1 MPIAIEESATV
12 PVSSMISCRKSACD
26 GQAKRPEKCPRRH
39 ARTTAPCAAMQGRPD
54 TNQNVRIPHT
64 MQYAIAASVWAH
76 VVLGALAVLAGAAAL
91 AMRKGSPNHIKSGQ
105 LFAIAMGLS
114 SLLGA
119 ILGLV
124 RFEDLYITFHGGVLG
139 VTLIAS
145 GVLTLRTKGAGL
157 TGWALV
163 VAAINGFN
171 FLALLLAGSYASGMP
186 EGRLAGFHAADYFFL
201 AGMAG
206 FAAAGDL
213 RMAVRRTYPYKHR
226 IARHLWRMCLGFF
239 IAAGSAFTGPG
250 ASAFPVAWQESGL
263 LSLPELIIFVLM
275 LYWLARTL
283 MGKRTQASGE
293 PS

>member
-1 MPIAIEESATV
+1 
-12 PVSSMISCRKSACD
+12 
-26 GQAKRPEKCPRRH
+26 
-39 ARTTAPCAAMQGRPD
+39 MQF
-54 TNQNVRIPHT
+54 
-64 MQYAIAASVWAH
+64 AIAASVWAH
-76 VVLGALAVLAGAAAL
+76 VVLGTLAVLAGAAAL
-91 AMRKGSPNHIKSGQ
+91 AMRKGSSNHVKSGQ

-119 ILGLV
+119 GLGLV

-139 VTLIAS
+139 LTLIAS
-145 GVLTLRTKGAGL
+145 GVLTLRAKGAGL
-157 TGWALV
+157 AGWALV
-163 VAAINGFN
+163 VATINAFN
-171 FLALLLAGSYASGMP
+171 LLALLLAGSYASGLP

-206 FAAAGDL
+206 LAAAGDL
-213 RMAVRRTYPYKHR
+213 RMAVRRTYLYKHR

-283 MGKRTQASGE
+283 MGKRTQAPGK